1 MSKAIKFLRQ
11 LVIKNYN
18 NLLGISLTLYILK
31 INKKRKEKK
40 KAMSSIFAPGTAKQE
55 CSLLINIMTKFILL

>member
-18 NLLGISLTLYILK
+18 NMLGISLTLYILK
-31 INKKRKEKK
+31 INKKKK
-40 KAMSSIFAPGTAKQE
+40 KKKKKQ
-55 CSLLINIMTKFILL
+55 CPAFLPQALLSRSVHF

>member
-40 KAMSSIFAPGTAKQE
+40 KQCPAFLPQA
-55 CSLLINIMTKFILL
+55 LLSKSVHF